1 MNDVLGIINNTK
13 GAKNLNALIKKRS
26 LATLPFG
33 GRYRLVDFHL
43 SNMVNSGVYN
53 VGIAVSHNYRS
64 LMGHIRSPKEWR
76 LDLKKDGIFVLPPD
90 NSSNEWG
97 NLRGDLEI
105 LKGNIDYLRRSTQK
119 YALITHPN
127 IICNIDYRDALKYHK
142 DSGNDITIIYKTV
155 DTDSLYNIESFTQLK
170 LDEDNNVMNLETNSN
185 RVKSDK
191 ISMEMY
197 IMEKLL
203 LEDMIYSCIGKG
215 EYDLLR
221 DGIINKFYKYKMG
234 GYEFKGEFM
243 NIDSVESYYRN
254 SMKLLKKEIRDDL
267 FLSRGE
273 IYTSVKDL
281 APAKYGCDASVR
293 DSMVANGSVINGEVE
308 GSIVFRDVKI
318 GKNVSVKN
326 SIIMQGTVIE
336 NGVTLENVI
345 VDKDCVIGENNRLIG
360 SPNYPVIVEKKSNI

>member
-13 GAKNLNALIKKRS
+13 EAKNLNALIKKRS

-43 SNMVNSGVYN
+43 SNMVNSGIYN
-53 VGIAVSHNYRS
+53 IGIAVKQNYRS
-64 LMGHIRSPKEWR
+64 LMGHIRSPKEWG

-90 NSSNEWG
+90 NSDSEWG

-127 IICNIDYRDALKYHK
+127 IICNIDYRGALKHHK
-142 DSGNDITIIYKTV
+142 ESGNDITVIYKSV
-155 DTDSLYNIESFTQLK
+155 DEESIYNIGSFTQLK
-170 LDEDNNVMNLETNSN
+170 LDEDENVMNIETSLNK
-185 RVKSDK
+185 VKSED

-197 IMEKLL
+197 IMEKSL
-203 LEDMIYSCIGKG
+203 LEDIIYTCIGKG

-234 GYEFKGEFM
+234 GYRFEGEFM
-243 NIDSVESYYRN
+243 NIDSVEAYYKN
-254 SMKLLKKEIRDDL
+254 SIRLLEKDIRDDL

-281 APAKYGCDASVR
+281 APVKYGQDANLRNSI
-293 DSMVANGSVINGEVE
+293 VANGSVVDGEVE
-308 GSIVFRDVKI
+308 GSIIFRGVRI

-326 SIIMQGTVIE
+326 SIIMQGTILE
-336 NGVTLENVI
+336 EGVTLENVI
-345 VDKDCVIGENNRLIG
+345 VDKDCIIGKNNRLIG
-360 SPNYPVIVEKKSNI
+360 SPNYPVIVEKKSKV